1 MGRKEI
7 ILLVLIIGIT
17 ALALSSIL
25 IPNFAGRKG
34 FKLGLDLKGGVH
46 LVYKVDLKGVE
57 DPDRKIEEIMRI
69 IERRVNKYGVSEPII
84 QRQGKDRIIIQLPEV
99 RDIEAAIELIGR
111 TAQLDFRKV
120 KLDERGN
127 PVLENGKPVWVPAE
141 ARTKEGEIVHLTGRH
156 LKRNT
161 RPVLD
166 PYTNEPEVYF
176 ELTDEGAFLFE
187 QITRELLSRPV
198 RTREM
203 WERRL
208 AIFLDNELIS
218 APVVKSVISSH
229 GVIEG
234 VTLDEARRLSIL
246 LNEGAL
252 PTSLIGPIVRE
263 EVDPTLGADTVR
275 KGLTAGVIGFLLVIL
290 FMTLYYKLSGVVAS
304 LALVL
309 YVIYVLSVFKL
320 LPVTLT
326 LPGIAAFIL
335 SIGMAVDA
343 NVLIFERIKEEIRLG
358 KSMRAAVD
366 AGFSRA
372 WPAIR
377 DSNFSTF
384 ITCGILYWLG
394 SKFGEMRVMGFA
406 LTLFIGVAISMLTAL
421 VITRSILLIL
431 RSTPLSR
438 KLDLFIPGGIR

>member
-1 MGRKEI
+1 M
-7 ILLVLIIGIT
+7 
-17 ALALSSIL
+17 
-25 IPNFAGRKG
+25 
-34 FKLGLDLKGGVH
+34 
-46 LVYKVDLKGVE
+46 YK
-57 DPDRKIEEIMRI
+57 
-69 IERRVNKYGVSEPII
+69 
-84 QRQGKDRIIIQLPEV
+84 RQ
-99 RDIEAAIELIGR
+99 
-111 TAQLDFRKV
+111 
-120 KLDERGN
+120 
-127 PVLENGKPVWVPAE
+127 
-141 ARTKEGEIVHLTGRH
+141 VHLTGRH

-218 APVVKSVISSH
+218 APVVKSIISSH
-229 GVIEG
+229 GVIENL
-234 VTLDEARRLSIL
+234 TLDEARRLSIL

-252 PTSLIGPIVRE
+252 PTSLLGPIVRE